1 LKKYLKKNLRENDN
15 KLSFDDM
22 SFCKEYVRVM
32 FKLLRSETQECAW
45 KNVRALQEL
54 EEFADK
60 KGKIIFVE
68 AKLIPN

>member
-1 LKKYLKKNLRENDN
+1 
-15 KLSFDDM
+15 M